1 MNKYNSLYRIFSSTK
16 TAIILFIILLVFYL
30 IGSILPYKGDYNN
43 ITATGT
49 LLIIIK
55 GLDLLN
61 VYSGP
66 WFLILSAVF
75 FANLIICTYHRL
87 VHILKESQPVRLSTA
102 FFSNQSNIVKMT
114 LNGNFTEISEKT
126 ESFFRRR
133 FYRRKPSA
141 VVGDNIHG
149 NVFVNGLFNP
159 SWISIFYHFSIVLTL
174 IGCTIT
180 FLFAFEGEVTI
191 FSDKPSEVSLV
202 SKNTNWYKCVN
213 SVRSWFGKT
222 EPAQKEW
229 IVPDDKKLIFSLKDF
244 EIKYTQRPKLKDYP
258 RSGFIPRMNQ
268 IWNIQKLSTNE
279 NHEEKVFSAWLFK
292 LIGNIAKTLSGT
304 QETHKLSVF
313 SPEYTFFPIKY
324 ISHLTLQEHERPTRK
339 IDIEVN
345 SPLRHRGITLYQSAY
360 DYKFDIFINGKK
372 VDINEDGKFKVD
384 GIDGTFEKGDV
395 IKGTF
400 YKKNGTTPEIKPFV
414 RLYYT
419 PTVSDNKLPSKKED
433 LGRFEDGQ
441 GKDTK
446 GVKVTLKNITAG
458 TVLSYRHDP
467 GLKLLWAAAPMF
479 FFGMLYRAW
488 GRWYTVYY
496 LIEKADQNVN
506 LYLRMQK
513 KGIWADENRIVRTLT
528 KKLTF

>member
-1 MNKYNSLYRIFSSTK
+1 MNKSNSLYRIFSSTK
-16 TAIILFIILLVFYL
+16 TAVILFIILLVFYL
-30 IGSILPYKGDYNN
+30 IGSVLPYKGNCNN

-49 LLIIIK
+49 LLKIIK
-55 GLDLLN
+55 NLDLLN

-75 FANLIICTYHRL
+75 FANLIVCTYHRL

-133 FYRRKPSA
+133 FYRRKPSV

-159 SWISIFYHFSIVLTL
+159 SWTSVFYHFSIVLTL

-191 FSDKPSEVSLV
+191 FPDKPSEVALI
-202 SKNTNWYKCVN
+202 SKDTNWNKCVN

-229 IVPDDKKLIFSLKDF
+229 IVPDDKKLVLSLKEF
-244 EIKYTQRPKLKDYP
+244 GIKYTPRPKLKDYP

-268 IWNIQKLSTNE
+268 IWNIQKPSTSDTD
-279 NHEEKVFSAWLFK
+279 EEKIFSSWLFK
-292 LIGNIAKTLSGT
+292 LIGNIAKTLLDTKGT
-304 QETHKLSVF
+304 HTLSVF
-313 SPEYTFFPIKY
+313 STEDTFFPIGY
-324 ISHLTLQEHERPTRK
+324 TSHLALKEHDSSERE

-345 SPLRHRGITLYQSAY
+345 SPLRQRGITLYQSAY
-360 DYKFDIFINGKK
+360 DYKFDLFINDAK
-372 VDINEDGKFKVD
+372 VDIKEDGKFTVS
-384 GIDGTFEKGDV
+384 GIDGTFEKGEI
-395 IKGTF
+395 IKGIF
-400 YKKNGTTPEIKPFV
+400 YDRNGNTSEIKPFV
-414 RLYYT
+414 KLYYT
-419 PTVSDNKLPSKKED
+419 PSVSDKKLPSKKED
-433 LGRFEDGQ
+433 LVHFEDGQ
-441 GKDTK
+441 VKEAK
-446 GVKVTLKNITAG
+446 GVKIAVKNITAG

-467 GLKLLWAAAPMF
+467 GLRLLWIAAPMF

-496 LIEKADQNVN
+496 LIEKACQNVN
-506 LYLRMQK
+506 LYLRIQK
-513 KGIWADENRIVRTLT
+513 KGIWADENRIIKNLSKRLA
-528 KKLTF
+528 L